1 MKKLLFILLIFCIT
15 FSPIAY
21 ADDDLNFENYNDFP
35 ISETGTNSSILEPN
49 ISSKNAIIFDRNSKI
64 TLYEKNSFQEVAIA
78 STTKI
83 MTCILALENADLSDT
98 ITISKKAAA
107 VTGSTLGL
115 KENMKF
121 TLNDLLYGL
130 MLRSGNDCAIAIAE
144 HISGSTENFSILMN
158 KKAKELNLKN
168 TNFITP
174 HGLDNENHYS
184 SAYDLALLTD
194 YALNN
199 NVFKKIVS
207 TKRITINFNGYPKE
221 LINTNELLGTQKRN
235 IWCKNWFYI

>member
-1 MKKLLFILLIFCIT
+1 MKKLLFILLIFCII

-35 ISETGTNSSILEPN
+35 ISETGTNSSTLEPN

-64 TLYEKNSFQEVAIA
+64 ILYEKNPFQEVAIA

-83 MTCILALENADLSDT
+83 MTCILALENANLSDT

-107 VTGSTLGL
+107 VAGSTLGL
-115 KENMKF
+115 KENMKL

-144 HISGSTENFSILMN
+144 HISGSTENFSFLMN
-158 KKAKELNLKN
+158 KKAKELGLKN
-168 TNFITP
+168 TNFVTP
-174 HGLDNENHYS
+174 HGLDNEEHYS

-199 NVFKKIVS
+199 TTFKKMVS
-207 TKRITINFNGYPKE
+207 TKRITINFNGYQKE
-221 LINTNELLGTQKRN
+221 LINTNELLDNQKRN
-235 IWCKNWFYI
+235 IWRKNWFYI

>member
-1 MKKLLFILLIFCIT
+1 MKKLLFILLIFCII

-35 ISETGTNSSILEPN
+35 ISETGTNSSTLEPN

-64 TLYEKNSFQEVAIA
+64 TLYEKNPFQEVAIA

-107 VTGSTLGL
+107 VAGSTLGL
-115 KENMKF
+115 KENMKL

-144 HISGSTENFSILMN
+144 HISGSTENFSFLMN
-158 KKAKELNLKN
+158 KKAKELGLKN
-168 TNFITP
+168 TNFVTP
-174 HGLDNENHYS
+174 HGLDNEEHYS

-199 NVFKKIVS
+199 DTFKKMVS
-207 TKRITINFNGYPKE
+207 TKRITINFNGYQKE
-221 LINTNELLGTQKRN
+221 LINTNELLDNQKRN
-235 IWCKNWFYI
+235 IWRKNWFYI